1 MGDKSVRSGRE
12 GRMTGIENP
21 ENAANAHLRRL
32 CPPAIRLGEQN
43 APSVGE
49 FAAAAGSNAV
59 AGETRKTL
67 SL

>member
-1 MGDKSVRSGRE
+1 
-12 GRMTGIENP
+12 MTGIENP

>member
-1 MGDKSVRSGRE
+1 
-12 GRMTGIENP
+12 MTGIERP
-21 ENAANAHLRRL
+21 ELAAKVHLRRL
-32 CPPAIRLGEQN
+32 CPPAVRLGEQN

-49 FAAAAGSNAV
+49 FAAAAGSNAA

>member
-1 MGDKSVRSGRE
+1 MGDKSVRGGRE
-12 GRMTGIENP
+12 GGMTGIERP
-21 ENAANAHLRRL
+21 EIAAKARLRRL
-32 CPPAIRLGEQN
+32 CPLESCLGERN

-49 FAAAAGSNAV
+49 FAAAAGSNAA